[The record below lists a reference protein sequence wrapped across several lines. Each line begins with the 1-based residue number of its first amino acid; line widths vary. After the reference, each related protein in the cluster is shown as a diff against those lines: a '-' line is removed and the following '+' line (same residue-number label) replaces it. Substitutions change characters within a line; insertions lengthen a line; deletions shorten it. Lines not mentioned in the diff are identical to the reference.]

1 MDILTKDGVKK
12 LWAKIKEMFAT
23 KSELGFYVG
32 GGDAPLA
39 ESLVIT
45 QTDEDADIDLYNAN
59 GTPNTQTSIWN
70 ATTTRAG
77 TMTMYDKISLTKIE
91 DTLNRLIPTAL
102 EVDAPKRI
110 TWGNVTPI
118 AIKAVLSPVT
128 TFKNIIYI
136 SDNKAVL
143 VGTDGKITPIAQGK
157 STVSIIPTL
166 NTSLA
171 KTIIIEVGEPQA
183 RLVNNRTTL
192 RLTSNGN
199 IRLT

>member
-12 LWAKIKEMFAT
+12 LWAKIKEKFAT

-32 GGDAPLA
+32 GGAFVN
-39 ESLVIT
+39 SLEIEQNSTNV
-45 QTDEDADIDLYNAN
+45 EVNLNNAN
-59 GTPNTQTSIWN
+59 GSPNTQTSIWN

-77 TMTMYDKISLTKIE
+77 TMTMYDKMSLTKIE

-118 AIKAVLSPVT
+118 SIKAILSPMM

-143 VGTDGKITPIAQGK
+143 VGIDGKITPIAQGK

>member
-1 MDILTKDGVKK
+1 MDFLTKDGVKK
-12 LWAKIKEMFAT
+12 LWAKIKEKFAT

-32 GGDAPLA
+32 GAPFA
-39 ESLVIT
+39 ESLDIIHNN
-45 QTDEDADIDLYNAN
+45 TDVEVTLNNNN
-59 GTPNTQTSIWN
+59 GSPNTLTEIRG
-70 ATTTRAG
+70 ATTERAG
-77 TMTMYDKISLTKIE
+77 VMSADDKISLTKIE

-118 AIKAVLSPVT
+118 AIKAILSPVK

>member
-1 MDILTKDGVKK
+1 MDFLTKDGVKK
-12 LWAKIKEMFAT
+12 LWAKIKERFAT

-32 GGDAPLA
+32 GAPYI
-39 ESLVIT
+39 ESLDIT
-45 QTDEDADIDLYNAN
+45 HNNTTIEVDLYNNN
-59 GTPNTQTSIWN
+59 GSPNTLTEIRG
-70 ATTTRAG
+70 ATTEQAG
-77 TMTMYDKISLTKIE
+77 VMSAADKISLTKIE

-118 AIKAVLSPVT
+118 AINAVLSPLT
-128 TFKNIIYI
+128 AFQNIIYI

-157 STVSIIPTL
+157 STINIIPTL

-171 KTIIIEVGEPQA
+171 KTIIIEVGLPQA

-192 RLTSNGN
+192 RLTSSGAF
-199 IRLT
+199 RLT

>member
-1 MDILTKDGVKK
+1 MDVLTKSGVQR
-12 LWAKIKEMFAT
+12 LWAKIKAKFAT
-23 KSELGFYVG
+23 KTELGFYVG
-32 GGDAPLA
+32 GGVNV
-39 ESLVIT
+39 ESLVVSYDQEEVNI
-45 QTDEDADIDLYNAN
+45 ELYNAN
-59 GTPNTQTSIWN
+59 GSPNTYTAIYA
-70 ATTTRAG
+70 ATTTQAG
-77 TMTMYDKISLTKIE
+77 VMTAADKTALIKAE

-110 TWGNVTPI
+110 TWGNVNPI
-118 AIKAVLSPVT
+118 TINAVLSPLT
-128 TFKNIIYI
+128 AFQNIIYI

>member
-32 GGDAPLA
+32 GSPNAN
-39 ESLVIT
+39 SLEIDQSNSSVV
-45 QTDEDADIDLYNAN
+45 DINLYNAN
-59 GTPNTQTSIWN
+59 GSPNTLTEIN
-70 ATTTRAG
+70 AATTAQAG
-77 TMTMYDKISLTKIE
+77 VMTMYDKISLTKIE

-102 EVDAPKRI
+102 EVDAPNRI

-118 AIKAVLSPVT
+118 AIKAILSPVT

>member
-1 MDILTKDGVKK
+1 MDFLTKDGVKK
-12 LWAKIKEMFAT
+12 LWAKIKEKFAT

-32 GGDAPLA
+32 GAPYI
-39 ESLVIT
+39 ESLDIT
-45 QTDEDADIDLYNAN
+45 HNNTTIEVDLYNNN
-59 GTPNTQTSIWN
+59 GSPNTLTEIRG
-70 ATTTRAG
+70 ATTEQAG
-77 TMTMYDKISLTKIE
+77 VMSAADKISLTKIE

-118 AIKAVLSPVT
+118 AINAVLSPLT
-128 TFKNIIYI
+128 AFQNIIYI

-157 STVSIIPTL
+157 STINIIPTL

-171 KTIIIEVGEPQA
+171 KTIIIEVGLPQA

-192 RLTSNGN
+192 RLTSSGAF
-199 IRLT
+199 RLT